1 MYSVTMP
8 ARTEQRRD
16 QPVSSRETAAV
27 TAPCIRVITARNDH
41 PVTVV
46 IEVLEGFVGK
56 QERYS

>member
-27 TAPCIRVITARNDH
+27 TAPRFRLISERDGH
-41 PVTVV
+41 PVNVI